1 MNAFSIPQNREFT
14 LRKFGDSKLLITVT
28 RDEVSGLRHSLAKL
42 VSKIMSII
50 AHGQVTIAT
59 VEDGAEGQIGAAAV
73 YRGLAL
79 RTAASSLNKERGVKC
94 RSHDGSY

>member
-1 MNAFSIPQNREFT
+1 
-14 LRKFGDSKLLITVT
+14 
-28 RDEVSGLRHSLAKL
+28 
-42 VSKIMSII
+42 MSII